1 MLKLDM
7 EFTRGDF
14 QLCARQSLNGGIS
27 AILGP
32 SGSGKS
38 TLLALIAGLLKPARG
53 SIHLDGECLV
63 DSASKHWRPP
73 HQRHIGLVFQ
83 DRQLLPHLKVRDNL
97 LYGYRQLKP
106 GERRFEL
113 REVAA
118 LLELGELLE
127 RKPRQL
133 SGGEQQRVALGRALL
148 YAPKLLL
155 LDEPLAALDERLKLQ
170 ILSYLKRIHSEFKIP
185 MVYVTH
191 APGEAEF
198 LGGQRWAM
206 LAGQL
211 LPGDSPQGAN
221 PAKHQ

>member
-1 MLKLDM
+1 MLELDLD
-7 EFTRGDF
+7 FARGDF
-14 QLCARQSLNGGIS
+14 HLTAQQQLSGAVS

-53 SIHLDGECLV
+53 SIHLDGECLL
-63 DSASKHWRPP
+63 DTASKHWRAP

-106 GERRFEL
+106 GERRVEL
-113 REVAA
+113 PDVVA

-133 SGGEQQRVALGRALL
+133 SGGEQQRVAIGRALL

-170 ILSYLKRIHSEFKIP
+170 ILSYLKRIHSEFNIP

-191 APGEAEF
+191 APSEADF
-198 LGGQRWAM
+198 LGGQRWTM
-206 LAGQL
+206 EAGQL
-211 LPGDSPQGAN
+211 RQADSTSASG
-221 PAKHQ
+221 K